1 MARIWAQGLAGAGK
15 DNTAAY
21 NGWTGDKPPIPG
33 ASFTGNKLQGPG
45 GKPVIGI
52 PEHFEPM
59 EAPDT
64 ELTRDYPCY
73 GWLYT
78 NRNSEYEGNDKL
90 WDWGLVGTP
99 EEGYDV
105 IWGSF
110 RLTEHFHTFTR
121 NMTLL
126 NETQPEYFIEM
137 NPEHAAQIG
146 VDSGDY
152 VRIESKRGWVI
163 AKIRA
168 TNRVGKLRINDT
180 DYWEIMTP
188 FHFGPKG
195 LAKGSIANFVS
206 IGAVDPHAKIPETK
220 ACLCK
225 VIKATD
231 AEIAAIQ
238 EKGWHQGVY

>member
-1 MARIWAQGLAGAGK
+1 MVGL
-15 DNTAAY
+15 
-21 NGWTGDKPPIPG
+21 
-33 ASFTGNKLQGPG
+33 
-45 GKPVIGI
+45 

-59 EAPDT
+59 EYPNTALA
-64 ELTRDYPCY
+64 EDYPCY

-78 NRNSEYEGNDKL
+78 NRASEYEANDKL
-90 WDWGLVGTP
+90 WDDGLVGLP
-99 EEGYDV
+99 EDGYNV

-121 NMTLL
+121 NMPLL
-126 NETQPEYFIEM
+126 NEMQPEYFIEM
-137 NPEHAAQIG
+137 HPGHAAEVG

-152 VRIESKRGWVI
+152 VRVESKRGWVI
-163 AKIRA
+163 CKIMA
-168 TNRVGKLRINDT
+168 TKRVGKLKINNA

-206 IGAVDPHAKIPETK
+206 IGAVDPHAFIPETK
-220 ACLCK
+220 ACMCK
-225 VIKATD
+225 ILKATD

-238 EKGWHQGVY
+238 EKGYHQGVY

>member
-1 MARIWAQGLAGAGK
+1 
-15 DNTAAY
+15 
-21 NGWTGDKPPIPG
+21 
-33 ASFTGNKLQGPG
+33 
-45 GKPVIGI
+45 
-52 PEHFEPM
+52 
-59 EAPDT
+59 
-64 ELTRDYPCY
+64 
-73 GWLYT
+73 
-78 NRNSEYEGNDKL
+78 
-90 WDWGLVGTP
+90 
-99 EEGYDV
+99 
-105 IWGSF
+105 
-110 RLTEHFHTFTR
+110 
-121 NMTLL
+121 
-126 NETQPEYFIEM
+126 M